1 VTYEAFAAAWPSR
14 TDDMGFADRMNA
26 IPKYVVSRTLE
37 QATWNNSTVI
47 SGNLPEQ
54 IVRLKSAPGNDILVV
69 GSRSLA
75 QYLMDA
81 DLIDEYR
88 LMVFPIVIGGGAR
101 LFGPAPASP
110 ILQLVATQPL
120 ASGTV
125 ILTYT
130 PHRGT

>member
-1 VTYEAFAAAWPSR
+1 
-14 TDDMGFADRMNA
+14 
-26 IPKYVVSRTLE
+26 
-37 QATWNNSTVI
+37 
-47 SGNLPEQ
+47 
-54 IVRLKSAPGNDILVV
+54 
-69 GSRSLA
+69 
-75 QYLMDA
+75 MDA